1 MLSDKKIFENGTEVL
16 IFKDIKGRQDTEN
29 FIRGTI
35 LSSEIANNFSHDDSS
50 LNTINYR
57 VLGEDE
63 RIYIGTMNQ
72 YDSFL
77 MTKESYIDYLNNKI
91 GDNHRAIKRKN
102 REIRNLSQKN
112 EEIKDLIEYVKEM
125 EKITTKNSDK
135 PKVLSKRKS

>member
-29 FIRGTI
+29 FIKGTI
-35 LSSEIANNFSHDDSS
+35 LSSEISDNLSYQESS
-50 LNTINYR
+50 LNVMNYK
-57 VLGEDE
+57 VLGEDG
-63 RIYIGTMNQ
+63 RIYVGTMNQ

-91 GDNHRAIKRKN
+91 IDNHKVIKRKN
-102 REIRNLSQKN
+102 REIRDLNQQN

-125 EKITTKNSDK
+125 EKATTINSDK
-135 PKVLSKRKS
+135 PKVLSKRK